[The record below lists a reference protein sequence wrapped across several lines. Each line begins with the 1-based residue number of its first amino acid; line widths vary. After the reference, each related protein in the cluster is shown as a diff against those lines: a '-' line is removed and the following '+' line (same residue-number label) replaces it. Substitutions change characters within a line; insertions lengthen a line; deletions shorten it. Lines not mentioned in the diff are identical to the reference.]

1 MSMEYGLFD
10 SHAHIDDSDFDSD
23 REELL
28 KVLPDFGIARLVNI
42 GSDVESSLKSVEL
55 SAKYDYIYAAVGIHP
70 QNSADFKISDIDL
83 LKNLIDNNK
92 KVVAIGEIG
101 LDYHYDD
108 PSKEAQKQCFNAQ
121 MQLAKDLDVPVV
133 LHIRDAYEDALEIM
147 KYFGNL
153 HKRGVVHCFSGSVE
167 FAREVLKLGYYIGIG
182 GVLTFKNAKK
192 LINVANEVDID
203 NIVLET
209 DCPYMAPTPFRGQRN
224 DPSKVFYVAEKLA
237 QIKNTTTDIIIE
249 KTYHNANNLYGIAE

>member
-1 MSMEYGLFD
+1 MKYGLFD

-28 KVLPDFGIARLVNI
+28 KALPDFGIARLVNI
-42 GSDVESSLKSVEL
+42 GSDIESSLKSIEL
-55 SAKYDYIYAAVGIHP
+55 SEKYDYIYAAAGVHP
-70 QNSADFKISDIDL
+70 QNAIEFNDADVDL
-83 LKNLIDNNK
+83 LDTLVRNNK

-101 LDYHYDD
+101 LDYHYEDTV
-108 PSKEAQKQCFNAQ
+108 KEAQKRCFNAQ
-121 MQLAKDLDVPVV
+121 MQLAKDLNIPVV
-133 LHIRDAYEDALEIM
+133 LHIRDAYEDALDIM
-147 KYFGNL
+147 RYFG
-153 HKRGVVHCFSGSVE
+153 KMPARGVVHCFSGSVE
-167 FAREVLKLGYYIGIG
+167 FAKEVLKLGYYVGIG

-192 LINVANEVDID
+192 LVNVAQEVDID

-224 DPSKVFYVAEKLA
+224 DPSKVLHVAEKLA

-249 KTYHNANNLYGIAE
+249 KTYHNANRLYRISD

>member
-1 MSMEYGLFD
+1 MKYGLFD
-10 SHAHIDDSDFDSD
+10 SHTHIDDSDFDTD

-42 GSDVESSLKSVEL
+42 GSDTESSLKSVEL

-70 QNSADFKISDIDL
+70 QNAADFKNTDIDL
-83 LKNLIDNNK
+83 LKNLTDNNK

-101 LDYHYDD
+101 LDYHYENSVKD
-108 PSKEAQKQCFNAQ
+108 AQKRCFNAQ
-121 MQLAKDLDVPVV
+121 MQLAKDLNVPVV
-133 LHIRDAYEDALEIM
+133 LHIRDAYEDALDVM
-147 KYFGNL
+147 RYFGQMPA
-153 HKRGVVHCFSGSVE
+153 RGVVHCFSGSIE
-167 FAREVLKLGYYIGIG
+167 FAKEVLKLGYYVGIG

-192 LINVANEVDID
+192 LVNVAQEVDID

-224 DPSKVFYVAEKLA
+224 DPSKVLYVAEKLA
-237 QIKNTTTDIIIE
+237 QIKNMTTDIIIE
-249 KTYHNANNLYGIAE
+249 KTYHNANQLYGISD

>member
-1 MSMEYGLFD
+1 MGMEYGLFD

-42 GSDVESSLKSVEL
+42 GSDVESSLKSIEL

-70 QNSADFKISDIDL
+70 QNAINFKNEDIDL
-83 LKNLIDNNK
+83 LSKLIKNNK

-101 LDYHYDD
+101 LDYHYEDT
-108 PSKEAQKQCFNAQ
+108 SKEIQKQCFNAQ
-121 MQLAKDLDVPVV
+121 MQLAKDLNVPVV
-133 LHIRDAYEDALEIM
+133 LHIRDAYEDALDIM
-147 KYFGNL
+147 KYFGKLRNN
-153 HKRGVVHCFSGSVE
+153 GVVHCFSGSVE

-203 NIVLET
+203 HIVLET

-237 QIKNTTTDIIIE
+237 QIKNTATDIIID
-249 KTYHNANNLYGIAE
+249 KTYHNANLLYGISD

>member
-1 MSMEYGLFD
+1 MKYGLFD

-28 KVLPDFGIARLVNI
+28 KALPDFGIAKLVNI
-42 GSDVESSLKSVEL
+42 GSDTESSLKSIEL
-55 SAKYDYIYAAVGIHP
+55 SAQYDYIYAAVGIHP
-70 QNSADFKISDIDL
+70 QNAADFKSTDIDL
-83 LKNLIDNNK
+83 LRNLADNSK
-92 KVVAIGEIG
+92 KVVALGEIG

-108 PSKEAQKQCFNAQ
+108 PLKEVQKQCFNAQ
-121 MQLAKDLDVPVV
+121 MQLAKDLNLPVV
-133 LHIRDAYEDALEIM
+133 LHIRDAYEDALDVM
-147 KYFGNL
+147 KYFGRMQA
-153 HKRGVVHCFSGSVE
+153 RGVVHCFSGSVE
-167 FAREVLKLGYYIGIG
+167 FAEEVLKLGYYIGIG

-192 LINVANEVDID
+192 LINVANKVDID

-237 QIKNTTTDIIIE
+237 QIKNTTTDIIID
-249 KTYHNANNLYGIAE
+249 KTYHNANLLYGIPD